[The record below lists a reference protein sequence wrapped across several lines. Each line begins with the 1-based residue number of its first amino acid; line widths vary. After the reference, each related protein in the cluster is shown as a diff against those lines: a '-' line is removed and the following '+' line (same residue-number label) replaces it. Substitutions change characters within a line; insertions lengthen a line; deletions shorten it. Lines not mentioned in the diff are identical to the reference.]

1 MALNAERWGRDQ
13 AAPVVATP
21 ALMSVVTGGLI
32 FTGAMLAFLVSFL
45 GEQDSHVMLRRM
57 IAAAAVIAGLAIAKC
72 RWLPAWFYP
81 AANVGGSCLITF
93 MLMLGGGGDAAQAL
107 AILFVF
113 VTLHSFFFFRWQL
126 GLIYHLFA
134 VAAVLMSVAVFHVLS
149 IPVAFALVVIQTAI
163 GWVVGWLVTAA
174 GDAEID
180 PITGLANRRGLD
192 RALSR
197 ELELAERSGS
207 PLTLGFVD
215 LDHFKTV
222 NDTAGHG
229 AGDKLL
235 RAASEVWSELL
246 PPTALLARQGGDEF
260 AVLLPGS
267 GPAEAFECIESLRRA
282 LNVIG
287 HGCSAG
293 VASYA
298 PGLSN
303 SSLMSRA
310 DVALYQ
316 AKRDGRGRTCVY
328 EGEDRDDELRA
339 GFEAGQLYV
348 AYQPIVELGT
358 RRVTGAEALLRWQHP
373 QRGAVSPAEF
383 IPLAEAT
390 GLICELGAFV
400 LERACRTA
408 AAWEHPA
415 AASIAV
421 NVSGPEL
428 LQPSYVAQ
436 VAKVLAVT
444 GLPAERLVLEVTE
457 TSIGADA
464 DMSMRTL
471 RALRKMGIR
480 IAVDDFGVGYS
491 SLSRLDRLPV
501 DILKL
506 DQSFIASIPENG
518 DEAPLIAAVAALASA
533 VGLDTI
539 AEGIE
544 QPYQAALLTKYG
556 FTEGQGYLFGRPQD
570 SLVLPLASPT
580 SLPPARHTTE
590 TLPAGLAGRPR
601 R

>member
-1 MALNAERWGRDQ
+1 VLNAERWGRDQ

-21 ALMSVVTGGLI
+21 ALMSVVTGAL
-32 FTGAMLAFLVSFL
+32 FVTGAVLAFAVTFV
-45 GEQDSHVMLRRM
+45 GEEDSNVVARRV
-57 IAAAAVIAGLAIAKC
+57 IALAALLAGLAIV
-72 RWLPAWFYP
+72 RGRRLPAWIYP
-81 AANVGGSCLITF
+81 VSNVLGSCLITF
-93 MLMLGGGGDAAQAL
+93 MLILGGGGDASQAL

-134 VAAVLMSVAVFHVLS
+134 VAAVLMSVAVFHVVS
-149 IPVAFALVVIQTAI
+149 VPVAIALVVIQTAI

-197 ELELAERSGS
+197 ELDIAERSGS
-207 PLTLGFVD
+207 PLTLTFVD

-222 NDTAGHG
+222 NDTAGHN

-260 AVLLPGS
+260 AVLLPGF
-267 GPAEAFECIESLRRA
+267 GPAEAFECVESLRRA

-293 VASYA
+293 VAAYA

-316 AKRDGRGRTCVY
+316 AKRDGRGRTCIY
-328 EGEDRDDELRA
+328 EGEDRDDELRG
-339 GFEAGQLYV
+339 GFESGQLYV
-348 AYQPIVELGT
+348 VYQPIVELAT

-373 QRGAVSPAEF
+373 IRGAVSPAEF

-390 GLICELGAFV
+390 GLICEMGAFV
-400 LERACRTA
+400 LEQACRTA
-408 AAWEHPA
+408 AAWEHPGS
-415 AASIAV
+415 ASIAV

-428 LQPSYVAQ
+428 LQPSYVTQ
-436 VAKVLAVT
+436 VAKVLAAT
-444 GLPAERLVLEVTE
+444 GLPASRLVLEVTE

-464 DMSMRTL
+464 DMAMRTL

-506 DQSFIASIPENG
+506 DQSFIASIPDNG
-518 DEAPLIAAVAALASA
+518 DEVPLIAAVAALAAA
-533 VGLDTI
+533 VGLSTI

-544 QPYQAALLTKYG
+544 QPYQASLLTRYG
-556 FTEGQGYLFGRPQD
+556 FTEGQGYLFGRPQEH
-570 SLVLPLASPT
+570 LTLPLAAAA

-590 TLPAGLAGRPR
+590 TLPQGLGSRPR
-601 R
+601 S